1 MALFFGKDLV
11 IWAFEC
17 YEEDDW
23 LQFDFDE
30 QIWQDLI
37 KEIKK
42 HDKDID
48 VTGNVIDFN
57 LLPKSNE
64 YAFEGLLSGKKSGDS
79 VGIFIYI
86 SKDGYLRKIESEIM

>member
-23 LQFDFDE
+23 LQFDFNE

-42 HDKDID
+42 
-48 VTGNVIDFN
+48 T
-57 LLPKSNE
+57 
-64 YAFEGLLSGKKSGDS
+64 
-79 VGIFIYI
+79 
-86 SKDGYLRKIESEIM
+86 

>member
-1 MALFFGKDLV
+1 MFSQIFLSIKRIFNMALFFGKDLV

-23 LQFDFDE
+23 LQFDFNE

-42 HDKDID
+42 
-48 VTGNVIDFN
+48 T
-57 LLPKSNE
+57 
-64 YAFEGLLSGKKSGDS
+64 
-79 VGIFIYI
+79 
-86 SKDGYLRKIESEIM
+86 